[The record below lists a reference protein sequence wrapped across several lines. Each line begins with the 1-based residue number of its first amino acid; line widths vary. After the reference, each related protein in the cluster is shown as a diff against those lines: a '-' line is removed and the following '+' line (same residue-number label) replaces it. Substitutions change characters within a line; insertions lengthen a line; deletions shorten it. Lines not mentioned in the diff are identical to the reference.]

1 MWRVSSQQ
9 ANAAGGEGEK
19 NEETVSVPG
28 PVAEVELVIAPGP
41 AARADQTVREAYASQ
56 PLRDPYGSR

>member
-1 MWRVSSQQ
+1 M
-9 ANAAGGEGEK
+9 
-19 NEETVSVPG
+19 SVPG